1 MGMILLHNVLVYCCC
16 CLVAKSCL
24 TLLQPHGLYI
34 AHQAPLSKG
43 FPRQESWS
51 DWSELSFFLQ
61 VIFLIQG
68 SNLCLMHWQKGSLS
82 LNHQES
88 TDNINAGKYVF
99 RQEIKSS
106 ELERI
111 KVINCS
117 YSKLKISTNQKT
129 LLRCE
134 CVSYRMGKKLFL

>member
-1 MGMILLHNVLVYCCC
+1 
-16 CLVAKSCL
+16 
-24 TLLQPHGLYI
+24 
-34 AHQAPLSKG
+34 
-43 FPRQESWS
+43 
-51 DWSELSFFLQ
+51 
-61 VIFLIQG
+61 
-68 SNLCLMHWQKGSLS
+68 MHWQTGSLS

-117 YSKLKISTNQKT
+117 YPKLKISTNQKT
-129 LLRCE
+129 LLTCE
-134 CVSYRMGKKLFL
+134 CVSYRMGKNYFFKDTSG